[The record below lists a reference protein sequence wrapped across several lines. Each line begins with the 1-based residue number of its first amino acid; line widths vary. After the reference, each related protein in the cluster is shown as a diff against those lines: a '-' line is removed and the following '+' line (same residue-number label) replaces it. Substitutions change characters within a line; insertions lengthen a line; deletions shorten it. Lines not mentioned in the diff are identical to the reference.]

1 MLSEEKKQKILDGA
15 YCVTRNGKKAK
26 LVYTSIYPVER
37 SYLFIII
44 DTDLKIDYPVSL
56 NSNFRFYNRYESP
69 NDIVN
74 LWTDY
79 LDVSNH

>member
-1 MLSEEKKQKILDGA
+1 MLSEEKRKKILDGA
-15 YCVTRNGKKAK
+15 YCVTRTGKKAK
-26 LVYTSIYPVER
+26 LVYTSIYPIER
-37 SYLFIII
+37 PYLFIIM
-44 DTDLKIDYPVSL
+44 DTDLEIDYPVSL

-74 LWTDY
+74 LWTDH